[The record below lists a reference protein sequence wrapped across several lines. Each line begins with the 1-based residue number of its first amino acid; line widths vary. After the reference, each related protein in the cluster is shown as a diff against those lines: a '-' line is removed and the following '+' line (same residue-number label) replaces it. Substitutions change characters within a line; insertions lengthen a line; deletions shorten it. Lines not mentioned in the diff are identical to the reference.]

1 MAETISEMNV
11 NELFE
16 EAKDLKKLEDMNAV
30 VENGVNDSLKIIG
43 KTIMETNDIQAMSA
57 FMTLKMYVET
67 MQSTMTMVL
76 KDAKKQLSERE
87 DEIIREGE

>member
-1 MAETISEMNV
+1 MSYISEMNA

-16 EAKDLKKLEDMNAV
+16 EAKGLKKLEDMNAV
-30 VENGVNDSLKIIG
+30 VDDGVNDALKTLG
-43 KTIMETNDIQAMSA
+43 KSIMETNDIQAMSA

-67 MQSTMTMVL
+67 MQSTMTMVF
-76 KDAKKQLSERE
+76 KNAKQQLSERE

>member
-1 MAETISEMNV
+1 MAKMVSEMNV

-16 EAKDLKKLEDMNAV
+16 EAKDLKKLEGMNTV
-30 VENGVNDSLKIIG
+30 VEDGVNDALKIIG

-67 MQSTMTMVL
+67 MQSTMTMVF
-76 KDAKKQLSERE
+76 KNAK
-87 DEIIREGE
+87 

>member
-1 MAETISEMNV
+1 MAKMVSEMNV

-16 EAKDLKKLEDMNAV
+16 EAKDLKKLEGMNTV
-30 VENGVNDSLKIIG
+30 VEDGVNDALKIIG

-67 MQSTMTMVL
+67 MQSTMTRVF
-76 KDAKKQLSERE
+76 KKAK
-87 DEIIREGE
+87 

>member
-1 MAETISEMNV
+1 MSYISEMNA

-16 EAKDLKKLEDMNAV
+16 EAKGLKKLEDMNTDV
-30 VENGVNDSLKIIG
+30 NDGVNDALKTLG
-43 KTIMETNDIQAMSA
+43 KAVMETNDIQAMSA

-67 MQSTMTMVL
+67 MQTTMAMTL
-76 KDAKKQLSERE
+76 KNAKKQLSERE

>member
-1 MAETISEMNV
+1 MAEIISEMNV

-30 VENGVNDSLKIIG
+30 VEGGVNDSLKIIG
-43 KTIMETNDIQAMSA
+43 KTIMESNDIQAMSA
-57 FMTLKMYVET
+57 FITLKMYVET
-67 MQSTMTMVL
+67 MQSTMAMTL
-76 KDAKKQLSERE
+76 KNAKKQLSERE